1 MHLCVAA
8 DIVASPGI
16 DGGSAGATDKR
27 EHGEGDKG
35 TAKCHALNVA
45 RVVPLTREPGS
56 KYVVGVSMR
65 SLLLAA
71 CLTFG
76 CGDIAASQ
84 EAPASPESHGSQG
97 ESAIEGPR
105 SLSGA
110 WQTLGRFGDAHH
122 RECGVRAWV
131 PEHAEG
137 ARLPMLI
144 VLDGSGV
151 SEWFQVD
158 STIAALAAEHR
169 IEPWIVLAIESASDR
184 NQVLARPDGQL
195 ARFIAREI
203 LPAARE
209 ALPWREGRAWT
220 AILGYSY
227 GGLSAV
233 ASGIAEPDVFGR
245 VIAMSPSLWVQ
256 ERAIMQRFEDAR
268 VLPSRLWIDVGS
280 AEPDQGDLIPY
291 MVSDARN
298 LRDLALH
305 RRMTFGLN
313 LGYFEAMGEGHD
325 MRAGGR
331 RMREALLFALSDLD
345 LRSEAVSTLEITR
358 YPTPSGPRARNTTFA
373 IEVGYANG
381 ARLTWPESL
390 VQVHAGETR
399 LRDDIAPLRSR
410 LRVDAF
416 GLHAETE

>member
-1 MHLCVAA
+1 M
-8 DIVASPGI
+8 
-16 DGGSAGATDKR
+16 R
-27 EHGEGDKG
+27 GEPVS
-35 TAKCHALNVA
+35 N
-45 RVVPLTREPGS
+45 
-56 KYVVGVSMR
+56 YVVERLMR

-71 CLTFG
+71 CLSFG
-76 CGDIAASQ
+76 CTGSASTT
-84 EAPASPESHGSQG
+84 PSPRPERPVSQG
-97 ESAIEGPR
+97 ESPV
-105 SLSGA
+105 STVTGA
-110 WQTLGRFGDAHH
+110 WQSLGRFGDANH
-122 RECGVRAWV
+122 RECVVRAWV

-158 STIAALAAEHR
+158 STVAALASEHR
-169 IEPWIVLAIESASDR
+169 IEPWIILAIESASDR
-184 NQVLARPDGQL
+184 DQVLARVDGQL
-195 ARFIAREI
+195 AHFITREI

-209 ALPWREGRAWT
+209 ALPWREERAST

-233 ASGIAEPDVFGR
+233 ASAIAAPDVFGR
-245 VIAMSPSLWVQ
+245 VVAMSPSLWVQ
-256 ERAIMQRFEDAR
+256 ERAIMPRFEDAR

-280 AEPDQGDLIPY
+280 AEPDEGDLIPY

-305 RRMTFGLN
+305 RRMIFGRDV
-313 LGYFEAMGEGHD
+313 GYLEAIGEGHD

-331 RMREALLFALSDLD
+331 RMREALLFALSEIDF
-345 LRSEAVSTLEITR
+345 RTEAASTLHVTR
-358 YPTPSGPRARNTTFA
+358 YPAPRAPNARNSTFA
-373 IEVGYANG
+373 IEVGYVTG

-390 VQVHAGETR
+390 LEVHAGQTR
-399 LRDDIAPLRSR
+399 LRRDIAPLRSR